1 MTNPSTVDM
10 TNLRKEL
17 EALAEYLQAG
27 GDPEEMLAA
36 LQELAQDT
44 PPETPPEGN
53 GEENEGNGEETPPE
67 TPPEAPPETDPAY

>member
-44 PPETPPEGN
+44 PPEGN